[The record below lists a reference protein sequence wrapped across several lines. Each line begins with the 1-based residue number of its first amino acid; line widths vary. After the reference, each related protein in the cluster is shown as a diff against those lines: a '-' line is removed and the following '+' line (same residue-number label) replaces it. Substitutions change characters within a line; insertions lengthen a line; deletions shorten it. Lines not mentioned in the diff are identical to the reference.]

1 MRVVRWDTTEARG
14 KCCGRDHGGSGGVL
28 MASVVVWVAAL
39 LDGVE
44 HGAFVF
50 EMVARGSSW
59 WHS

>member
-1 MRVVRWDTTEARG
+1 
-14 KCCGRDHGGSGGVL
+14 

-39 LDGVE
+39 LDGIE

-50 EMVARGSSW
+50 EMVARGGAW

>member
-1 MRVVRWDTTEARG
+1 
-14 KCCGRDHGGSGGVL
+14 

-39 LDGVE
+39 LDGIE

-50 EMVARGSSW
+50 EMVVCGGAW